1 MASEKTNRSNTMYK
15 IIPYTENDLIQIGA
29 RYHNTKRN
37 YLLINPLQGKHI
49 PVSPS
54 ESLDMFTTLG
64 EKLYRKYPE
73 TKLVIGFAE
82 TATAIGAT
90 IASMYLDCKYICTTR
105 EDFPEKEKIEFLEEH
120 SHAAEQTLITE
131 NLKQYFSDTDT
142 IIFVDDELSTG
153 KTMRNILS
161 QLKTAY
167 PELNEKTLVIA
178 SLINRLDATNTEL
191 MAKEHIIC
199 ESLVQIENV
208 DYTDIVLPMLYDIK
222 PAKPVSREK
231 NTIYRTIMSNPY
243 PAIDPRIGT
252 DIYAYDELCEKL
264 TDVILRYAQQSLSK
278 KIMIIGTEE
287 CMYPAI
293 MIGKH
298 LENIGYSVKTHS
310 TTRSPIGIMD
320 RPSYPIHNGY
330 MLPSFYDMMRETYLY
345 NVEPAADE
353 TVIVVTDA
361 KSPSDEAIDA
371 LTTLLTEHGTTNMI
385 IMKI

>member
-1 MASEKTNRSNTMYK
+1 MYK

-49 PVSPS
+49 PVSPT

-82 TATAIGAT
+82 TATAIGAAV
-90 IASMYLDCKYICTTR
+90 ASMFPDCKYICTTR
-105 EDFPEKEKIEFLEEH
+105 ENFPGKEKLEFLEEH

-131 NLKQYFSDTDT
+131 NLKQYFNDTNT
-142 IIFVDDELSTG
+142 VIFVDDELSTG

-161 QLKTAY
+161 QLKAAY

-178 SLINRLDATNTEL
+178 SLINRLDAANTEL

-199 ESLVQIENV
+199 ESLIQIENI
-208 DYTDIVLPMLYDIK
+208 DYTNIVLPMLYEIK
-222 PAKPVSREK
+222 PARPVSRKK
-231 NTIYRTIMSNPY
+231 NTICQTIMSNPY
-243 PAIDPRIGT
+243 TTIDPRIGT
-252 DIYAYDELCEKL
+252 DIYNYDELCEKL
-264 TDVILRYAQQSLSK
+264 TDVILRYAPQMLSK

-320 RPSYPIHNGY
+320 EPSYPIRNGY

-345 NVEPAADE
+345 NVEPATDE
-353 TVIVVTDA
+353 TVIIVTDA
-361 KSPSDEAIDA
+361 ASPSDEAISA